1 MSPRRLYASVAD
13 EGDQAMSDAADT
25 RRKRVLF
32 RCHHT
37 GMRENDLL
45 IGAFADRHLAEM
57 RDADVEWL
65 EWLLM
70 THDDL
75 DLYNWITGREAFPVA
90 LDHPVMHSLAAFKYA
105 V

>member
-1 MSPRRLYASVAD
+1 MS
-13 EGDQAMSDAADT
+13 ETQEN

-45 IGAFADRHLAEM
+45 IGAFADKHLAKLD
-57 RDADVEWL
+57 DADVEWL

-70 THDDL
+70 SHDDL
-75 DLYNWITGREAFPVA
+75 DLYNWITRQKPCPPD
-90 LDHPVMHSLAAFKYA
+90 LDHPVMRSLISFTFS